1 MKFVGN
7 IRGAWVRR
15 LMTVAA
21 AAVVLPALV
30 SAVGGSATAGA
41 FSRPG
46 LPVEYLM
53 VPSAGM
59 GRDIKVQFQNGGPN
73 APGVYLLDGLRAQD
87 DFNGWDI
94 NTAAFEWYV
103 DSGLATIMPVGGQSS
118 FYSDWYSPACGK
130 AGCSTY
136 KWETFLTQ
144 ELPAY
149 LAANKGVNPNRN
161 AAVGLSMAGSAAM
174 TLAIY
179 YPQQFQYAGSL
190 SGFLNLSE
198 GWWPMLVGTSMG
210 DAGGYKAKDMW
221 GDSSDPAW
229 KRNDPMVN
237 IDRLVANG
245 TRIWVYCGN
254 GKPAD
259 INGSGVAAGDNF
271 NAKFL
276 ESFTLRTNKT
286 FQENY
291 IAAGGKNGVF
301 NFPEGGTHDW
311 PYWGQQLQT
320 PVRPVVRAA
329 LGEVEHAV
337 LTAGGDVVLLE
348 RLVRPQREAL
358 EELRVEVV
366 ACRDAT
372 AVDVGGLAVAAVDP
386 DAGAVGDQSV
396 DVHHRVVALPR
407 RVARVAPHVL
417 GLVAARV
424 THRGADQH
432 GPPAL
437 GEVKEARQRPRVLE
451 LLRVVDRQ
459 RHCGRTG
466 HRQADRRVAVRVHAL
481 VGGQIGRQLLGQEG

>member
-1 MKFVGN
+1 MKFVGK

-15 LMTVAA
+15 LAAVAMAA
-21 AAVVLPALV
+21 AVLPALV

-73 APGVYLLDGLRAQD
+73 APGVYLLDGLRARD

-94 NTAAFEWYV
+94 ETAAFEWYV
-103 DSGLATIMPVGGQSS
+103 DSGLAVIMPVGGQSS

-161 AAVGLSMAGSAAM
+161 AAVGLSMAGSAAL

-179 YPQQFQYAGSL
+179 YPQQFQYAASL

-198 GWWPMLVGTSMG
+198 GWWPMLVNMSMG
-210 DAGGYKAKDMW
+210 DAGGYDADDMW
-221 GDSSDPAW
+221 GKTGDEGNAW

-237 IDRLVANG
+237 IGQLVANG
-245 TRIWVYCGN
+245 TRIWVFCGN

-259 INGSGVAAGDNF
+259 INGTGVAAGNNF

-286 FQENY
+286 FQEEY

-301 NFPEGGTHDW
+301 NFPEAGTHSW
-311 PYWGQQLQT
+311 EYWGQQLNQMKPDIQRVLGAVPQPST
-320 PVRPVVRAA
+320 PV
-329 LGEVEHAV
+329 
-337 LTAGGDVVLLE
+337 GGAPAE
-348 RLVRPQREAL
+348 GATEAQPASA
-358 EELRVEVV
+358 ES
-366 ACRDAT
+366 
-372 AVDVGGLAVAAVDP
+372 GG
-386 DAGAVGDQSV
+386 
-396 DVHHRVVALPR
+396 
-407 RVARVAPHVL
+407 
-417 GLVAARV
+417 
-424 THRGADQH
+424 
-432 GPPAL
+432 
-437 GEVKEARQRPRVLE
+437 
-451 LLRVVDRQ
+451 
-459 RHCGRTG
+459 
-466 HRQADRRVAVRVHAL
+466 
-481 VGGQIGRQLLGQEG
+481 